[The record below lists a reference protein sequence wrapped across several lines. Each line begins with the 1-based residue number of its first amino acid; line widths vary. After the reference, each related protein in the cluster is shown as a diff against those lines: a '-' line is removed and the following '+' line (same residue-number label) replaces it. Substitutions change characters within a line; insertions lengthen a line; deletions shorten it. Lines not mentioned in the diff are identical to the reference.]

1 MRGQL
6 GFQIVT
12 GGDERGGQ
20 FRHAVGQDAQAFRAI
35 EFHTGTVSGGWAA
48 LKVASD
54 GR

>member
-12 GGDERGGQ
+12 GGDERGGE
-20 FRHAVGQDAQAFRAI
+20 FGHAIGQGAQTFRAVQ
-35 EFHTGTVSGGWAA
+35 FHTGTVSGGWAA
-48 LKVASD
+48 LKQVSD